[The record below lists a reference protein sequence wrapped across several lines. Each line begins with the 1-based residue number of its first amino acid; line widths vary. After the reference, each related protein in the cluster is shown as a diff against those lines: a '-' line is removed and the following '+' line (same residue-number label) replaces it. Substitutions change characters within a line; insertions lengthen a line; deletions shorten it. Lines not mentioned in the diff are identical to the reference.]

1 VQSLADLLGISVS
14 DLFKMTQAEILPWLV
29 LNNNKEVI
37 LKVTHACNYES
48 PFRTCVVNSNLSP
61 ILALLLIQN
70 VPHPEDLIMAFRDI
84 SPEFNDMEL
93 DELLR
98 MEPLGT
104 ALAMLR
110 IAAEE
115 DGKRSRVSIL
125 CNGCQF

>member
-48 PFRTCVVNSNLSP
+48 PFRTCLVNSNLSP
-61 ILALLLIQN
+61 ILALLLVQN
-70 VPHPEDLIMAFRDI
+70 IPNPEDFIMVFKEI
-84 SPEFNDMEL
+84 SPEFDEMEL

-104 ALAMLR
+104 ALAMLK

-115 DGKRSRVSIL
+115 DDKRSRVSIL
-125 CNGCQF
+125 CNCYQF